1 MFVKISEPL
10 LDRPRHAIGI
20 EQATRT
26 GKHRGNVAKKLGR
39 YGDGKAAMRGVVLHL
54 DPPSALAIGGANDAP
69 IRTVEHRLDALD
81 SAHLQETEQQI
92 KAIRLA
98 IVDMQNDRRR
108 LRFRRYR
115 ILRAFAE
122 SRRLHAIAIDER
134 IVEAADR
141 GKPTCVGYARYGKF
155 RVCEQAFCKKQAAC
169 FAILRR

>member
-10 LDRPRHAIGI
+10 LDRLRHAIGI

-26 GKHRGNVAKKLGR
+26 GKHRGNVVKKLGR

-54 DPPSALAIGGANDAP
+54 DPPSALAIGGADDPP

-98 IVDMQNDRRR
+98 IADMQNDRRR
-108 LRFRRYR
+108 LRFRRCR
-115 ILRAFAE
+115 TLRAFAKA
-122 SRRLHAIAIDER
+122 RRLHAVAVDER
-134 IVEAADR
+134 IVESADR
-141 GKPTCVGYARYGKF
+141 GKPTCIRDACHGELC
-155 RVCEQAFCKKQAAC
+155 VCEQAFCKKQATC